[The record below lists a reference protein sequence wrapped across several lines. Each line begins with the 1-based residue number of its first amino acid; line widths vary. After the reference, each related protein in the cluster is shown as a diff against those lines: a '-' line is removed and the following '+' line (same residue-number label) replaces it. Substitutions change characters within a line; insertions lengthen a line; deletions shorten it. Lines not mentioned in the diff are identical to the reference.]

1 MLNSVSFFEL
11 IDSAACIYE
20 FLPTGEKGMAFAAN
34 IHFDG
39 IAFFGRAGLKGGPA
53 CTRYRHLVIVGMYF
67 GFHRITS
74 LTLTFFIKMLN
85 HYILFRPASQTDFG
99 GFLKLYGKNF

>member
-34 IHFDG
+34 IHFEG
-39 IAFFGRAGLKGGPA
+39 IAFFRGARFKRSAARAGHGD
-53 CTRYRHLVIVGMYF
+53 LVIIGMYI
-67 GFHRITS
+67 GFHSFTS
-74 LTLTFFIKMLN
+74 LCVLSL
-85 HYILFRPASQTDFG
+85 RC
-99 GFLKLYGKNF
+99 

>member
-39 IAFFGRAGLKGGPA
+39 IAFLVVPVLKVAPHA
-53 CTRYRHLVIVGMYF
+53 HVTV
-67 GFHRITS
+67 TS
-74 LTLTFFIKMLN
+74 
-85 HYILFRPASQTDFG
+85 
-99 GFLKLYGKNF
+99 